1 MPQATDPPPRSLVT
15 LVLCTVLHLFTHAY
29 GAMLVPLYLLITRDL
44 HLGKVQLAALLVTVY
59 GVVYSACSFGSGI
72 LADRV
77 DRRWLLGFGLVANAI
92 AIALMGLT
100 RRYEILIALAVLAGL
115 AGTLFHPAANALIPA
130 HFPKSP
136 GMAIGLLGIGSGF
149 GFFFGPQYAGWR
161 AVHASW
167 HFGSIANWQRPC
179 IELGAMGLI
188 CGLLFL
194 LVAREAPGA
203 THARKQP
210 RPLGRRMRWTVT
222 FIACTLGCRDFSGIA
237 SVSLVSIYLQKA
249 HHLDAA
255 AAGFVVGAMMLIGVV
270 ANPLAVWISPGRKRL
285 PMLVVTLITA
295 GMVAFTV
302 PGIPRTWLLAVLC
315 LYQAFH
321 LGSYAI
327 SDAAILERVPGALRG
342 RVVGLFLSL
351 AGTAA
356 STSPWIMGVWT
367 DHFGAHAS
375 DPSAY
380 YGPFGLLGLLMF
392 LANLSVPLIARLG
405 GPVESAIDPMGEI
418 VPATME
424 PVM

>member
-1 MPQATDPPPRSLVT
+1 MAPTEPAPRSHVT
-15 LVLCTVLHLFTHAY
+15 LVLCTVLHTFTHAY

-44 HLGKVQLAALLVTVY
+44 HLGKVQYAALLVTVY
-59 GVVYSACSFGSGI
+59 GVVYSGCSFGSGM
-72 LADRV
+72 LADRM
-77 DRRWLLGFGLVANAI
+77 DRRRLLGLGLIVNAI

-100 RRYEILIALAVLAGL
+100 RRYEVLIALAVMGGL
-115 AGTLFHPAANALIPA
+115 AGTLFHPAANAMIPA

-136 GMAIGLLGIGSGF
+136 GMAIGLLGIGSGL

-167 HFGSIANWQRPC
+167 HLGSIANWQRPC
-179 IELGAMGLI
+179 IELGLMGLV
-188 CGLLFL
+188 CGVVFL
-194 LVAREAPGA
+194 LIAREAPGA
-203 THARKQP
+203 THARKAP

-222 FIACTLGCRDFSGIA
+222 AIACTLGCRDFSGVA

-255 AAGFVVGAMMLIGVV
+255 AAGFAVGAMMLIGVL

-285 PMLVVTLITA
+285 PMLVGSLACA
-295 GMVAFTV
+295 GVVICLV
-302 PGIPRTWLLAVLC
+302 PGIPRGEALGVLC
-315 LYQAFH
+315 AFQAFH

-327 SDAAILERVPGALRG
+327 SDAAILERVPAALRG

-356 STSPWIMGVWT
+356 STSPWIMGFWT
-367 DHFGAHAS
+367 DRFGARGAN
-375 DPSAY
+375 PGAY
-380 YGPFGLLGLLMF
+380 YAPFGLLGLLM
-392 LANLSVPLIARLG
+392 LIATVSVPLIAKLG
-405 GPVESAIDPMGEI
+405 EPVEGPIDPLTEI
-418 VPATME
+418 APATME